1 MMESQKSEQIK
12 DEKKDSSGQGKITLK
27 QRLRIIFLTLLAI
40 LLITFVVQ
48 NSNRIEIEFLN
59 MNFRVRIIYV
69 ILSSAIIGGILGVL
83 LLKIRAAK
91 KKKSK

>member
-1 MMESQKSEQIK
+1 MMELQKSKQIK
-12 DEKKDSSGQGKITLK
+12 DEKKDSSGLGKITLK

>member
-1 MMESQKSEQIK
+1 MESQKSEQIK

>member
-69 ILSSAIIGGILGVL
+69 ILSSVIIGGILGVL